1 MIFHMKTRAM
11 IAVLLAA
18 GIAFS
23 FSTRAA
29 DSTATAAPRASP
41 VTSGDIAPD
50 FTLTDQNGRS
60 HSLSAERG
68 KRPVVLVFYRGY
80 W

>member
-1 MIFHMKTRAM
+1 M
-11 IAVLLAA
+11 IAMLLAA

-23 FSTRAA
+23 FFARAA
-29 DSTATAAPRASP
+29 DSGATAAPRANP
-41 VTSGDIAPD
+41 VTSGSIAPD
-50 FTLTDQNGRS
+50 FTLTDQNGRN
-60 HSLSAERG
+60 HTLSAERG

>member
-1 MIFHMKTRAM
+1 M

-23 FSTRAA
+23 SSGRAA
-29 DSTATAAPRASP
+29 DSTATAAPRANT
-41 VTSGDIAPD
+41 VVSGDIAPD
-50 FTLTDQNGRS
+50 FTLADQNGRS

-68 KRPVVLVFYRGY
+68 KRPVVVVFYRGY